1 MFIFVANS
9 NKMKVARKITVEG
22 ENQQELEKWIHSQK
36 IERRLLE
43 RARIILLASQGKS
56 NKVIAELLQ
65 TREATVSKWRNR
77 FILHGL
83 KGLQDKLRSGKPR
96 EYSKKD
102 EKRILSVLDEKPPKG
117 YSVWSGGLIS
127 GYLKDVSK
135 DYVWK
140 VLKKYGIQLQRKHS
154 WCVSTDP
161 EFAKKSA
168 DIVGLYLN
176 PPEKAV
182 VICVD
187 EKPAIQALERA
198 QGWLKLPNGKA
209 ITGFNHE
216 YKRHGTTTL
225 FAALEV
231 ATGLVKT
238 EQFNRRRRKEFL
250 EFMNEVVGQY
260 GDKEIHVILDNLST
274 HKPKNDKWLMRHK
287 NVTFHYTP
295 THASWLNQI
304 EVWFS
309 ILSRQA
315 LKNRSF
321 NSKDQL
327 VQGIIDYEK
336 AYNKKASPFEWTKT
350 VVFPTKFEKKLKYAD
365 LCN

>member
-1 MFIFVANS
+1 MAKAVILNPEDKEV
-9 NKMKVARKITVEG
+9 
-22 ENQQELEKWIHSQK
+22 LEKWTRSQT
-36 IERRLLE
+36 IEKRLNL
-43 RARIILLASQGKS
+43 RGQIILLASKKKS
-56 NKVIAELLQ
+56 NNRIARLLK
-65 TREATVSKWRNR
+65 TRKATVSKWRSR
-77 FILHGL
+77 FYEMGISGL
-83 KGLQDKLRSGKPR
+83 YDSDRTGKPAFYN
-96 EYSKKD
+96 EDD
-102 EKRILSVLDEKPPKG
+102 EKRILQVLDKKPPSG
-117 YSVWSGGLIS
+117 YSIWNGSLIS
-127 GYLKDVSK
+127 DYLKNVSK
-135 DYVWK
+135 QQVWRTLRK
-140 VLKKYGIQLQRKHS
+140 HGIELQRKHS

-176 PPEKAV
+176 PPENAV

-238 EQFNRRRRKEFL
+238 EQFQRRRRKEFL
-250 EFMNEVVGQY
+250 AFMNEVVFEH
-260 GDKEIHVILDNLST
+260 GDREIHVILDNLST

-287 NVTFHYTP
+287 NVKFHYTP
-295 THASWLNQI
+295 THASWLNQV

-315 LKNRSF
+315 LKNASF
-321 NSKDQL
+321 SSKEQL
-327 VQGIIDYEK
+327 IQAIEKFEK
-336 AYNKKASPFEWTKT
+336 AYNKKAVPFEWTKT
-350 VVFPTKFEKKLKYAD
+350 VVFQKNLKNKLKYAN
-365 LCN
+365 L